1 MHRSIGELIISYMA
15 LLLAI
20 SVHECSHA
28 WTANRLGDPTAKNL
42 GRITLNP
49 IAHIDLIGTVIIPL
63 FIIISGSN
71 FLFGWAKPVPVNP
84 YNLRNQRKGNLWVS
98 FSGPLSNMALAVI
111 AAVFYH
117 LFSFIPRAF
126 FFSPEANSILNPL
139 MLIIILTIQLNI
151 ILAVFNL
158 VPVFPLDGSGIL
170 MGLLPAEKA
179 ILFEKTKPYGF
190 LILLF
195 LLYTGVLGT
204 ILGPI
209 YYIFIKLLMIPI
221 F

>member
-1 MHRSIGELIISYMA
+1 MHKSIGESIISYIA

-28 WTANRLGDPTAKNL
+28 WAANRLGDPTAKNL

-49 IAHIDLIGTVIIPL
+49 LAHIDLVGTVFIPL
-63 FIIISGSN
+63 FIIMSGSN

-84 YNLRNQRKGNLWVS
+84 YNLRNQRKGHLWVS
-98 FSGPLSNMALAVI
+98 FSGPLSNMTLAII

-117 LFSFIPRAF
+117 LFSFIPGADF
-126 FFSPEANSILNPL
+126 FTQEGIFVLKPL

-158 VPVFPLDGSGIL
+158 IPIFPLDGSGIL
-170 MGLLPAEKA
+170 MGLLPTEKA
-179 ILFEKTKPYGF
+179 ILFERTKPYGF

-195 LLYTGVLGT
+195 LLYTGVLGR
-204 ILGPI
+204 ILGPV
-209 YYIFIKLLMIPI
+209 YFIFIRLLMIPI

>member
-1 MHRSIGELIISYMA
+1 MQRSPGELIISYIA

-28 WTANRLGDPTAKNL
+28 WTANRLGDPTAKNM

-49 IAHIDLIGTVIIPL
+49 IAHIDLIGTVLIPL

-84 YNLRNQRKGNLWVS
+84 YNLRNQKKGTLWVS
-98 FSGPLSNMALAVI
+98 FSGPLSNMTLAVM
-111 AAVFYH
+111 ATVFYH
-117 LFSFIPRAF
+117 MFSFIPGAYF
-126 FFSPEANSILNPL
+126 FTQEGISILEPL
-139 MLIIILTIQLNI
+139 MLIIMITIQLNI

-158 VPVFPLDGSGIL
+158 IPIFPLDGSGIL
-170 MGLLPAEKA
+170 MGILPAEKA
-179 ILFEKTKPYGF
+179 ILFERTKPYGF
-190 LILLF
+190 IILLF
-195 LLYTGVLGT
+195 LFYTG
-204 ILGPI
+204 ILGKIMSPLYFI
-209 YYIFIKLLMIPI
+209 IIKLLMIPM